1 MIRNKCVFEAG
12 LNGKIRTVTI
22 AILALTPVDISRSG
36 VKKKQY
42 LEKTLKR
49 RVVQFCLG

>member
-1 MIRNKCVFEAG
+1 MRKYA
-12 LNGKIRTVTI
+12 VTNRDDSDFSTN
-22 AILALTPVDISRSG
+22 ASVDISRSG

-42 LEKTLKR
+42 LEKTQKR